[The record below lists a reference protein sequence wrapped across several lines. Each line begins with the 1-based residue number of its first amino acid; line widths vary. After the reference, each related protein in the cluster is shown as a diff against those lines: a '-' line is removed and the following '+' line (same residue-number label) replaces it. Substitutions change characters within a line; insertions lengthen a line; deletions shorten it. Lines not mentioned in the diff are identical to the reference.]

1 MLVQDKDNK
10 LVVMERALQHQRE
23 LLARNVKTAK
33 RELNLRCKAQK
44 EEYESNTNRNFQFI
58 QQLVEEKKALA
69 EKCEALATEMRQQ
82 TAKVE
87 YERRVSDERH
97 NAEIRRLKQVNKFE
111 NYVKSNRQI

>member
-10 LVVMERALQHQRE
+10 LVVLERALQHQRE

-58 QQLVEEKKALA
+58 QQLVEEKKILA
-69 EKCEALATEMRQQ
+69 EKCEALAPERRQQ
-82 TAKVE
+82 TVKAE

-97 NAEIRRLKQVNKFE
+97 NAEIRRLKQVCIN
-111 NYVKSNRQI
+111 